1 MATKKRQIQYFEL
14 TKKIWRKEED
24 NIMPFVE
31 VKDLFQFILNKKRL
45 IRIHQLKQSKI
56 CLLDS
61 CMPHVKGDNSIV
73 IKGLMKSATQDF
85 CPYLLNSR
93 TGEERPNTRTKQEG
107 DIEKNH
113 FLIKII
119 DRGDNE
125 FDVFVI
131 FEKNGNG
138 IRMNQFVD
146 CLNGYNKLWV
156 QSKKEKR
163 SYSIN
168 YKIVCGDDFFEML
181 NNLGRAKIAEVHFD
195 KTLVGS
201 DALDFS
207 NKLVAAKSNVVLTIK
222 AEKDMSLKGFGLD
235 VLQLMQG
242 KKKSKISKIRI
253 YGEDEEK
260 HNVMIDTEFFGK
272 KTEIEAE
279 LNSETGEVI
288 THNIYTE
295 LEELANALV

>member
-31 VKDLFQFILNKKRL
+31 VKNLFQFILKKKRL

-61 CMPHVKGDNSIV
+61 CMPYIEDDNSIV

-125 FDVFVI
+125 SDVFVI
-131 FEKNGNG
+131 FEKKHKFCRFGHDAMHRG
-138 IRMNQFVD
+138 SLSRTA
-146 CLNGYNKLWV
+146 CGY
-156 QSKKEKR
+156 
-163 SYSIN
+163 
-168 YKIVCGDDFFEML
+168 
-181 NNLGRAKIAEVHFD
+181 
-195 KTLVGS
+195 
-201 DALDFS
+201 
-207 NKLVAAKSNVVLTIK
+207 
-222 AEKDMSLKGFGLD
+222 
-235 VLQLMQG
+235 
-242 KKKSKISKIRI
+242 
-253 YGEDEEK
+253 
-260 HNVMIDTEFFGK
+260 
-272 KTEIEAE
+272 
-279 LNSETGEVI
+279 
-288 THNIYTE
+288 
-295 LEELANALV
+295 